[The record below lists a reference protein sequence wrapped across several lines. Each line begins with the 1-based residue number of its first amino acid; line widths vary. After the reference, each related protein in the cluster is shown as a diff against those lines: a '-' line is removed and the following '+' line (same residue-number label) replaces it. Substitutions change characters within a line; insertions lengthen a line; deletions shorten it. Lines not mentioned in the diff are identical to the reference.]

1 SVSVHARKYI
11 SPSSEAD
18 VHCGGEE
25 TAGRGDEAVVG
36 PDVGRAQDNTGEAE
50 RVVQKRSQFVCGRK
64 GRGVGGL
71 RSLAVVGPA
80 QVDRGRRS
88 ERNIRV
94 PAQDFELRWFVG
106 ASFGPSSACEEFV
119 PVMDAEP
126 PVLGTDTGVGV
137 GHRSPLGRQ
146 GNGCGWGLSSS
157 GVRSRSLCSRTR
169 GTVRTWGR
177 PVKLG

>member
-1 SVSVHARKYI
+1 IVVVDARRYI
-11 SPSSEAD
+11 SPFSEAD
-18 VHCGGEE
+18 VHFGGEE

-36 PDVGRAQDNTGEAE
+36 PDVGRAQDTTGEAE
-50 RVVQKRSQFVCGRK
+50 RVVQDRSQFVCCMK
-64 GRGVGGL
+64 GRAAAGL
-71 RSLAVVGPA
+71 RYLAVVGPA
-80 QVDRGRRS
+80 LVLRGRRS
-88 ERNIRV
+88 ERTIRV

-106 ASFGPSSACEEFV
+106 ASFGPSSAGEEFV

-157 GVRSRSLCSRTR
+157 G
-169 GTVRTWGR
+169 
-177 PVKLG
+177 